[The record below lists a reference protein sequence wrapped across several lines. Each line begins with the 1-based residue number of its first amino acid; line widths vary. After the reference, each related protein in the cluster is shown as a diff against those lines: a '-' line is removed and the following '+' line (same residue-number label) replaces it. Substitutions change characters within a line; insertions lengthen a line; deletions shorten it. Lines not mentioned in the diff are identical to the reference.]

1 MKKQIR
7 LLLSPSLQCVEKVYE
22 EMQKIMQ
29 FCVQQ
34 VSIGTRSGWEESRSG
49 VGGVTLR
56 GGRSHTRGVG
66 GITLRGWVE
75 SHSVMPVSTNH
86 CAPKTQH
93 ILPSLLVS
101 GEGVPALPPA
111 SRGDHQGGLP
121 TAQGTPTGGQCNG
134 AHCSC
139 GYSLCGW
146 SIHTYIRTYVRTYG
160 GIHTYICMY
169 MWVSGC
175 VVWCG

>member
-1 MKKQIR
+1 
-7 LLLSPSLQCVEKVYE
+7 
-22 EMQKIMQ
+22 MQ

-34 VSIGTRSGWEESRSG
+34 VSIGTRSRWEESQG

-56 GGRSHTRGVG
+56 DGRSHTRGVG

-75 SHSVMPVSTNH
+75 SHSVMPVSTNY
-86 CAPKTQH
+86 CAPKTQY

-101 GEGVPALPPA
+101 GEGVPAFPPP

-121 TAQGTPTGGQCNG
+121 TAQGTPTSGQCNG

-139 GYSLCGW
+139 GYSLCGVGY
-146 SIHTYIRTYVRTYG
+146 TYI
-160 GIHTYICMY
+160 HMYICMY
-169 MWVSGC
+169 MWVSSC
-175 VVWCG
+175 VVYSRFQNGCPKWLITNGVTSYMLPLLGLHHIGCCLYATASF